1 MKKVYVI
8 FVLKEQNGEF
18 QQEHRTIEVLT
29 VDESKDIK
37 EQINEFGEELAK
49 GFYGNLTEIDGDT
62 YYFNG
67 GEVAVR
73 YLSYLEIKEE
83 TYNEIRN
90 IFFT

>member
-1 MKKVYVI
+1 LSLIGGSK
-8 FVLKEQNGEF
+8 
-18 QQEHRTIEVLT
+18 IEN
-29 VDESKDIK
+29 KDIK

>member
-8 FVLKEQNGEF
+8 FVLKEQNGEY
-18 QQEHRTIEVLT
+18 QYKHRTIEVLT